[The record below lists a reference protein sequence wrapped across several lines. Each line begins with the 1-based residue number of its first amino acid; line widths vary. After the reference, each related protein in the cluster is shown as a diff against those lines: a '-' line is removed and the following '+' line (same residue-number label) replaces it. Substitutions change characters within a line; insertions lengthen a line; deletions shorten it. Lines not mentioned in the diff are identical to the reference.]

1 MSCIYT
7 SKHEPDPFDPRDVLA
22 FVLCPDEVFAPGAD
36 DDELAAVAEIIGPA
50 KAEAILRWHEHH
62 VAARLS

>member
-7 SKHEPDPFDPRDVLA
+7 SEHEPDPFDPRDVLA
-22 FVLCPDEVFAPGAD
+22 FVLCPAEVFAPGGD
-36 DDELAAVAEIIGPA
+36 EDELEAVAELIAPA
-50 KAEAILRWHEHH
+50 KSEAVLRWHAHH